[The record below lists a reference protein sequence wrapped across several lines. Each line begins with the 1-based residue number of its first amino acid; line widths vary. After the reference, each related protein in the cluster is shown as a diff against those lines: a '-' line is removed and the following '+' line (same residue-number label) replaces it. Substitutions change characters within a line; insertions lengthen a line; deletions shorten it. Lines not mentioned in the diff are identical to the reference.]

1 MRSFDD
7 LRSDQQSGI
16 DELYEQNAVFLVMR
30 MGGGKTATV
39 LTTIAEL
46 IRDGHARKAIVMA
59 PPLVAATVWPNEC
72 AKWEHLQHLK
82 VEPLIGSPAKRLK
95 TLQTSD
101 ADVFSVSDG
110 VVKWLVDLLL
120 ALPKDHPLLDIFAY
134 DEPKLKAPRGQ
145 MKKQLCRVG
154 DRMKIKW
161 LLSGTPR
168 PNGYEDLFGP
178 ASFLKPA
185 LWNSDFDE
193 WRRRNFMPLD
203 FHGYAWEVHDFRA
216 KQLDEGVATF
226 MVRAAEPKDARHGTL
241 SDGPDFDFEIDL
253 PPEATKL
260 YKEMERDLI
269 VEVREQVMQ
278 HEAENAWRETGVE
291 FDEEAELVAALSQAV
306 ASSKL
311 SQIAQGF
318 LYGNKDE
325 DDEKSCT
332 LVHSA
337 KIEALEYQL
346 DAVGHENSVITY
358 GFTPDVEAIEAL
370 LKKQG
375 RKYGILGQ
383 KRSIKQKMAT
393 VEMWNEGRLDN
404 LILHPASA
412 GHGVELQF
420 GGRRMFHYCLTW
432 SAEQL
437 DQVMKRLDRPGQ
449 TEQVYSHMIVAR
461 GTVDIIKRNRTYFKM
476 SDQDAFNELLRAL

>member
-1 MRSFDD
+1 MLKFDD
-7 LRSDQQSGI
+7 LRTDQQSVI
-16 DELYEQNAVFLVMR
+16 DEMYERSALYIVMR
-30 MGGGKTATV
+30 MGGGKTASC
-39 LTTIAEL
+39 LTAISEL
-46 IRDGHARKAIVMA
+46 LRDGHARKAIVMA
-59 PPLVAATVWPNEC
+59 PPLVAATVWPNEP

-82 VEPLIGSPAKRLK
+82 VVPLIGGPKKREAL
-95 TLQTSD
+95 LRDSD
-101 ADVFSVSDG
+101 ADVFTVSDG
-110 VVKWLVDLLL
+110 VVKWLVDYLT
-120 ALPKDHPLLDIFAY
+120 ATPGVPDDSPLLDIFVY

-145 MKKQLCRVG
+145 MKKQLCKIG
-154 DRMKIKW
+154 ERMKTKW

-178 ASFLKPA
+178 ASFLKPG
-185 LWNSDFDE
+185 LWADDFDE

-216 KQLDEGVATF
+216 KQLDEGISTF

-253 PPEATKL
+253 PPEARKS
-260 YKEMERDLI
+260 YDDMERDLLI
-269 VEVREQVMQ
+269 EVARPLQATAKREGWTDAQL
-278 HEAENAWRETGVE
+278 EN
-291 FDEEAELVAALSQAV
+291 ELVTALTQAV

-311 SQIAQGF
+311 SQLAQGF
-318 LYGNKDE
+318 IYGNKDE
-325 DDEKSCT
+325 DDEKT
-332 LVHSA
+332 TTVIHTA
-337 KIEALEYQL
+337 KIDALEYQL
-346 DAVGHENSVITY
+346 DAIGAENTVITY

-375 RKYGILGQ
+375 RSYGVLGQ
-383 KRSIKQKMAT
+383 KRSIKQKMKT
-393 VEMWNEGRLDN
+393 VDDWNEGRLDN

-420 GGRRMFHYCLTW
+420 GGRRMIHYCLTW

-449 TEQVYSHMIVAR
+449 DRQVYSHMIVAQ
-461 GTVDIIKRNRTYFKM
+461 GTVDIVKRNRTYFKM
-476 SDQDAFNELLRAL
+476 SDQDAFKSMLRTL